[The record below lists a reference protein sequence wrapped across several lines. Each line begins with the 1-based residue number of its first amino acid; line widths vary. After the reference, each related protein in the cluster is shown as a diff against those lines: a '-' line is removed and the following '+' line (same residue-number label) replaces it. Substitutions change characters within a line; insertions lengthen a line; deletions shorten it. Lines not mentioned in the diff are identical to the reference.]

1 MPVYNKWT
9 LVSSVLILSNVVCFA
24 QKRDSIPEKAKA
36 FIADKF
42 PMARALNLEY
52 NLVSPYRYT
61 SKFLGA
67 AQPEG
72 KLENLYQLKA
82 SANINFITSKRWSLG
97 TILGYRYISAKLE
110 NTQERKDFHYHSES
124 LNLSHFSKLFGKTA
138 MYTASA
144 VVDGT
149 EQHFER
155 VRGVL
160 TATLVLK
167 ATRATQMTVGLIG
180 LIDPGALVPVF
191 PSFSYKHQFSGGWTA
206 DVILPKG
213 ILMRKNVFENG
224 RFSIGS
230 ELENTFFYL
239 YGLDQTGRTY
249 SLNQMEIN
257 SGFTYEHY
265 LGNSFVATFKTGM
278 KNVVDAKIFEKSE
291 AQRDYIFK
299 ASPEPSLYFNV
310 GLSFNPFGK
319 KKK

>member
-1 MPVYNKWT
+1 MPVYNKAT
-9 LVSSVLILSNVVCFA
+9 LVFSVLILSNVIGFA

-61 SKFLGA
+61 SKFFGT
-67 AQPEG
+67 AQPES
-72 KLENLYQLKA
+72 KVESLYQLKA
-82 SANINFITSKRWSLG
+82 SVNINFITSKQWSLG
-97 TILGYRYISAKLE
+97 TILGYRYVSAKLE
-110 NTQERKDFHYHSES
+110 NTQERKYFHYHSES
-124 LNLSHFSKLFGKTA
+124 LNLSRYSKLFGKTA
-138 MYTASA
+138 IYTASA
-144 VVDGT
+144 VVDGS
-149 EQHFER
+149 ERHFER
-155 VRGVL
+155 LRGLL

-167 ATRATQMTVGLIG
+167 ATRATQMTLGLIG
-180 LIDPGALVPVF
+180 FVDPGALVPVV
-191 PSFSYKHQFSGGWTA
+191 PSFSYKHQFNGGWIA

-213 ILMRKNVFENG
+213 LLLRKNVLENG
-224 RFSIGS
+224 RVSVGT

-239 YGLDQTGRTY
+239 YGLDNTGKTY

-257 SGFTYEHY
+257 SGLTYEHY
-265 LGNSFVATFKTGM
+265 LGNSFVATFRTGM

>member
-1 MPVYNKWT
+1 MSIFNKGT
-9 LVSSVLILSNVVCFA
+9 LVFSVFILSNVAGLA

-42 PMARALNLEY
+42 PMARVLNLEY
-52 NLVSPYRYT
+52 NLVSPYRY
-61 SKFLGA
+61 SSDLLGA
-67 AQPEG
+67 ELPER
-72 KLENLYQLKA
+72 KVENLYQLKA
-82 SANINFITSKRWSLG
+82 SANINFFTTKNWSLG
-97 TILGYRYISAKLE
+97 TILGYRYVSAKLE
-110 NTQERKDFHYHSES
+110 NTPGKKEFQYHSES
-124 LNLSHFSKLFGKTA
+124 LNLSHYSRLFGKTA

-149 EQHFER
+149 ERHFER

-167 ATRATQMTVGLIG
+167 ATRETQMTLGLIG

-191 PSFSYKHQFSGGWTA
+191 PSFSYKHHFSNGWIA

-213 ILMRKNVFENG
+213 VLMRKNVLENG
-224 RFSIGS
+224 RFSVGS

-239 YGLDQTGRTY
+239 YGLDDTGKTY

-257 SGFTYEHY
+257 SGLTYEHY
-265 LGNSFVATFKTGM
+265 LGSSFVATFKTGM
-278 KNVVDAKIFEKSE
+278 KNVVNARIFEKSA
-291 AQRDYIFK
+291 AQNDYIFK
-299 ASPEPSLYFNV
+299 ASPEPSIYFNV